1 MLINFPDG
9 GSPTPPVPAEPHL
22 AHPENWPIPGE
33 VLEAVETLWQAALLS
48 VQAETLEARTEAA
61 ALAAEALRGVADLVA
76 IHVRDQH
83 Q

>member
-1 MLINFPDG
+1 
-9 GSPTPPVPAEPHL
+9 
-22 AHPENWPIPGE
+22 
-33 VLEAVETLWQAALLS
+33 LEAVETLWQAALLS